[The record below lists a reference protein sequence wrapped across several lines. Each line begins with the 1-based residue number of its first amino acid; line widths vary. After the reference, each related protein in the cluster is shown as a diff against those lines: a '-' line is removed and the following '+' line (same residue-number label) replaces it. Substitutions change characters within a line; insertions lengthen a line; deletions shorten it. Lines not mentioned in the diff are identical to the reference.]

1 MSVPAA
7 SPTRE
12 TALASDRPGFRLE
25 VPEPLLLDCGVS
37 LGPYTIAYQTYGNL
51 NAERSNAILICHALT
66 GDQYVAEPHPMTGKP
81 GWWETLVGPGKVLD
95 TGRYFLICA
104 NVLGGCM
111 GSTGPMEINPET
123 GKPWGLSFPVITV
136 ADMVRAQKMLID
148 HLGIE
153 TLFCVTGGSMGG
165 MQVLQWAA
173 SFPERVFAAVPIATA
188 ARHSAQNIA
197 FHEVGRQAIMA
208 DPEWRGGNYLESGRR
223 PARGL
228 AVARMAA
235 HITYL
240 SEQALHRKF
249 GRSLQNRQ
257 GLTYGFDAE
266 FQVENYLRHQDA
278 VLQHFLHQRLALPD
292 GGEPC
297 HRPRAQRGRRQC
309 ELRRNRDRQGPRR
322 VPARGAGV
330 LRHLA
335 RLPRRLRAP
344 PRPQGRMS
352 ADGSIPS
359 AAADSARLRGDLRLV
374 AEMIEPG
381 ARVLDIG
388 CGDGELLAYLAQ
400 HKRVDGRGMEL
411 SQSGV
416 NAGVRHGLSV
426 IQGDADHDLQDYPSD
441 AFDYAVLSQT
451 LQATHQP
458 RQVLEHLVRIGRRA
472 IVSFPNFGH
481 WRIRLHLLAHGRMPV
496 TPVLAHRWYDT
507 PNIHLCTILDFVAL
521 CEELGIVIERS
532 VTLDRAGL
540 PYRLNPRGTLA
551 KLLAEQALFLLRRA
565 RR

>member
-1 MSVPAA
+1 
-7 SPTRE
+7 
-12 TALASDRPGFRLE
+12 
-25 VPEPLLLDCGVS
+25 
-37 LGPYTIAYQTYGNL
+37 
-51 NAERSNAILICHALT
+51 
-66 GDQYVAEPHPMTGKP
+66 
-81 GWWETLVGPGKVLD
+81 
-95 TGRYFLICA
+95 
-104 NVLGGCM
+104 
-111 GSTGPMEINPET
+111 
-123 GKPWGLSFPVITV
+123 
-136 ADMVRAQKMLID
+136 
-148 HLGIE
+148 
-153 TLFCVTGGSMGG
+153 
-165 MQVLQWAA
+165 
-173 SFPERVFAAVPIATA
+173 
-188 ARHSAQNIA
+188 
-197 FHEVGRQAIMA
+197 
-208 DPEWRGGNYLESGRR
+208 
-223 PARGL
+223 
-228 AVARMAA
+228 
-235 HITYL
+235 
-240 SEQALHRKF
+240 
-249 GRSLQNRQ
+249 
-257 GLTYGFDAE
+257 
-266 FQVENYLRHQDA
+266 
-278 VLQHFLHQRLALPD
+278 
-292 GGEPC
+292 
-297 HRPRAQRGRRQC
+297 
-309 ELRRNRDRQGPRR
+309 
-322 VPARGAGV
+322 
-330 LRHLA
+330 
-335 RLPRRLRAP
+335 
-344 PRPQGRMS
+344 MS

-481 WRIRLHLLAHGRMPV
+481 WRIRLHLLAHGR
-496 TPVLAHRWYDT
+496 YDT

-551 KLLAEQALFLLRRA
+551 NLLAEQALFLLRRA